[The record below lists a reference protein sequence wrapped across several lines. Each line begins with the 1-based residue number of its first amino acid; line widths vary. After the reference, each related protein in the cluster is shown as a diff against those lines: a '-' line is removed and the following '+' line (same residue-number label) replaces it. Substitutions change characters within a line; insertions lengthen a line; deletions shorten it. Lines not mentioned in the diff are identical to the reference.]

1 MPVYRPAS
9 PADDDAHELLT
20 DYFGMRTET
29 FPEGLGA
36 YKTSFPDPA
45 QFVPP
50 AGVFMVVDDDLG
62 PVGCGGVR
70 MLDPVDAIAR
80 RAEIKHLY
88 LRDRARGKGWGRELL
103 SELEARAVALGARE
117 IVLDTNASLEA
128 AQGLYRSSGYE
139 DVEPYND
146 NPNATNWFAKRLFG
160 ADPDPVL

>member
-9 PADDDAHELLT
+9 PADDDAHELLS

-36 YKTSFPDPA
+36 YKTTFPDPA
-45 QFVPP
+45 QFAPP
-50 AGVFMVVDDDLG
+50 AGAFLVVDDDFG

-70 MLDPVDAIAR
+70 MLEPGASGEE
-80 RAEIKHLY
+80 RAEVKHLY

-103 SELEARAVALGARE
+103 AELEARAVGLGARE

-128 AQGLYRSSGYE
+128 AQGLYRSSGYD

-160 ADPDPVL
+160 DDPEQVL